1 MKKKRNKK
9 TEENF
14 FKLINNSTYS
24 QIVENLR
31 KKDVRLVNNEKGY
44 LKYASKPTFTSKK
57 FFNKNIAVTHKS
69 KSFLVLNKSIYVGFT
84 VPEMRKHLLY
94 GFHYNFIKKKF
105 DAELLFTD
113 TGSLT
118 YEIKR
123 EDVYE
128 KFFKDKHLF
137 VFSEYQS
144 KVFDSTNK
152 KAQGKIK
159 DEYKGIPFNK
169 LIGIKSNGLYSV

>member
-1 MKKKRNKK
+1 M
-9 TEENF
+9 
-14 FKLINNSTYS
+14 
-24 QIVENLR
+24 
-31 KKDVRLVNNEKGY
+31 
-44 LKYASKPTFTSKK
+44 
-57 FFNKNIAVTHKS
+57 
-69 KSFLVLNKSIYVGFT
+69 LNKSIYVGFT

-94 GFHYNFIKKKF
+94 DFHYNFIKKKF

-123 EDVYE
+123 EDVYV

-152 KAQGKIK
+152 KVQGKMK

-169 LIGIKSNGLYSV
+169 LIRIKSNGLYSVWRQYRI

>member
-1 MKKKRNKK
+1 MRKKCNKK
-9 TEENF
+9 IEENF
-14 FKLINNSTYS
+14 FKLMNNSTYS

-44 LKYASKPTFTSKK
+44 LKYASKPTFTSKNV
-57 FFNKNIAVTHKS
+57 FNKNIAVTHKS
-69 KSFLVLNKSIYVGFT
+69 KSVLVLNKSIYVGFT
-84 VPEMRKHLLY
+84 VTEMRKHLLY
-94 GFHYNFIKKKF
+94 GFHYNFIKKIF

-118 YEIKR
+118 CEIKC
-123 EDVYE
+123 ENVYE

-137 VFSEYQS
+137 DFSEYHS

-152 KAQGKIK
+152 KVQGKMK
-159 DEYKGIPFNK
+159 DEYKEINWNK
-169 LIGIKSNGLYSV
+169 IKWVVFCLKTV

>member
-1 MKKKRNKK
+1 M
-9 TEENF
+9 
-14 FKLINNSTYS
+14 
-24 QIVENLR
+24 
-31 KKDVRLVNNEKGY
+31 
-44 LKYASKPTFTSKK
+44 
-57 FFNKNIAVTHKS
+57 
-69 KSFLVLNKSIYVGFT
+69 LNKSIHVGFT

-105 DAELLFTD
+105 EAELLFTD
-113 TGSLT
+113 TGTLT
-118 YEIKR
+118 YEINC

-137 VFSEYQS
+137 DFSEYQS

-152 KAQGKIK
+152 KVQGKMK

-169 LIGIKSNGLYSV
+169 LIRIKSNGLYSV

>member
-1 MKKKRNKK
+1 MSANQLLLQKN
-9 TEENF
+9 
-14 FKLINNSTYS
+14 
-24 QIVENLR
+24 
-31 KKDVRLVNNEKGY
+31 
-44 LKYASKPTFTSKK
+44 
-57 FFNKNIAVTHKS
+57 FFNKNVAVTHKS
-69 KSFLVLNKSIYVGFT
+69 KSVLVLNKSIYVGFT

-144 KVFDSTNK
+144 KVFHSTNK
-152 KAQGKIK
+152 KVQGKMK
-159 DEYKGIPFNK
+159 DEYKRIPFNK
-169 LIGIKSNGLYSV
+169 LIGIKSNGLYSVWRQYRI

>member
-1 MKKKRNKK
+1 MSANQLLLQR
-9 TEENF
+9 NF
-14 FKLINNSTYS
+14 FY
-24 QIVENLR
+24 
-31 KKDVRLVNNEKGY
+31 
-44 LKYASKPTFTSKK
+44 
-57 FFNKNIAVTHKS
+57 KNVAVTHKS
-69 KSFLVLNKSIYVGFT
+69 KSVLVLNKSIYVGFT

-152 KAQGKIK
+152 KVQGKMK
-159 DEYKGIPFNK
+159 DEYKEINWNK
-169 LIGIKSNGLYSV
+169 IKWVVFCLKTV

>member
-1 MKKKRNKK
+1 MRKKCNKK
-9 TEENF
+9 IEENF
-14 FKLINNSTYS
+14 FKLMNNSTYS
-24 QIVENLR
+24 QTVENLR

-44 LKYASKPTFTSKK
+44 LKYASKPTFTSKNV
-57 FFNKNIAVTHKS
+57 FNKNIAVTHKS
-69 KSFLVLNKSIYVGFT
+69 KSVLVLNKSIYVGFT

-94 GFHYNFIKKKF
+94 GFHYNFIKKIF

-118 YEIKR
+118 CEIKCQN
-123 EDVYE
+123 VYE

-137 VFSEYQS
+137 DFSEYHS

-152 KAQGKIK
+152 KVQGKMK
-159 DEYKGIPFNK
+159 DEYKEIN
-169 LIGIKSNGLYSV
+169 